1 MLTKQND
8 IQNFIFE
15 SGSELFELSGTS
27 ESSSEYSTISEE
39 SEIELEKGSTVSVD
53 LQNEFL
59 VQNNGTDITNGKHQ
73 NQDMTTNRVAAN
85 QKSRKKVSNR
95 YYNIEWKDDKPYRR
109 IDSTSFF
116 WKTRMQFRHS
126 F

>member
-1 MLTKQND
+1 MQTKQND
-8 IQNFIFE
+8 IRNFTFE
-15 SGSELFELSGTS
+15 SGFELLELSGTS

-39 SEIELEKGSTVSVD
+39 SEIELEKGSTVSVH

-85 QKSRKKVSNR
+85 QKSKKKS
-95 YYNIEWKDDKPYRR
+95 
-109 IDSTSFF
+109 
-116 WKTRMQFRHS
+116 Q
-126 F
+126 